1 MAHTYR
7 IHEFAQLA
15 DVTVRTLHHYDRL
28 GLLKPQRTQAGYRLY
43 TLSDLERLEQIV
55 ALKFLGLPLKR
66 IKALLNRGCLE
77 LLGALGMQRTALQ
90 EKRRFLD
97 QAISAIEDAERAVKR
112 DRSANASVLG
122 AVIAA
127 FKRQDSP
134 EFMKKYFSEEAW
146 TKWSQRQKHLSREAK
161 EQSSQ
166 AWIDLFREVETVLAD
181 KPSSPRA
188 QALAARWLALV
199 DASTAGDEDVK
210 DGFTTAWTGRQNWP
224 SRNRQRIKDFN
235 LEKIAS
241 FIGKAI
247 ALRKP

>member
-1 MAHTYR
+1 LAHAHR

-43 TLSDLERLEQIV
+43 TLNDLERLEQIV

-66 IKALLNRGCLE
+66 IKTLLDRGSLE
-77 LLGALGMQRTALQ
+77 LPNALRMQRAALQ
-90 EKRRFLD
+90 EKRRLLD
-97 QAISAIEDAERAVKR
+97 QAISAIEQAEKAIRR
-112 DRSANASVLG
+112 DRPVNAQVFGSL
-122 AVIAA
+122 IAA
-127 FKRQDSP
+127 FKKQDSP

-146 TKWSQRQKHLSREAK
+146 TKWSRRQKHLSPQARQQA
-161 EQSSQ
+161 SQ
-166 AWIDLFREVETVLAD
+166 AWVDLFREVEMVLAD

-188 QALAARWLALV
+188 QALAVRWLALV
-199 DASTAGDEDVK
+199 DVSTAGDEGVK
-210 DGFTTAWTGRQNWP
+210 DGFTTAWTGRENWP
-224 SRNRQRIKDFN
+224 ARNRQRIKDFN

-247 ALRKP
+247 ALRKA